1 MNMPIANIPVQ
12 SAVHVTN
19 RTVRSVSHPE
29 VNRTQSTP
37 ITGAKPMTDADAG
50 QSINPYGVRTADPH
64 DAHVLA
70 TLEQEAFPDLE
81 HATRFRR
88 ELQRDNA
95 TYFVAKR
102 PWTAEE
108 RRNARWGRHPS
119 GNKEYSNGLLTRVK
133 EMAFWL
139 TTQRPSLLG
148 GPRNTDYIGGFAGIW
163 FVLDEA
169 HVVIIASRPTE
180 RRRGIGELLLIACLE
195 LALQRNSRVV
205 SLEVRASNNAARSL
219 YRKYG
224 FQDTGVRKRYYSG
237 VEDAIIMSTP
247 PIQSKHYGLKF
258 RTLADKYA
266 ARWGESARAIS

>member
-1 MNMPIANIPVQ
+1 M
-12 SAVHVTN
+12 
-19 RTVRSVSHPE
+19 RSVSHPE
-29 VNRTQSTP
+29 LNRTQSTP

-70 TLEQEAFPDLE
+70 TLEQEAFPELE
-81 HATRFRR
+81 HPTRFRR

-95 TYFVAKR
+95 MYFVAKR
-102 PWTAEE
+102 PWTSAE
-108 RRNARWGRHPS
+108 RRNAWWGKHPS
-119 GNKEYSNGLLTRVK
+119 GNDAYSNGLLARVK

-148 GPRNTDYIGGFAGIW
+148 GQRNTDYIGGFAGIW

-169 HVVIIASRPTE
+169 HVVIIASRPSE
-180 RRRGIGELLLIACLE
+180 RRRGVGELLLIACLE
-195 LALQRNSRVV
+195 SALQRNLRVV

-219 YRKYG
+219 YRKYK

-247 PIQSKHYGLKF
+247 PIQSEHYRRQF
-258 RTLADKYA
+258 RTLVDKYT